1 LSGAGGS
8 VSEAAARVR
17 RLVRVEGGRP
27 RFLDGG
33 EEALDELR
41 RLLVREYAAG
51 RLGEARRW
59 IEAFLGEAYRA
70 VSLLGARGV
79 LLPKELRSFIRDPE
93 AHLMK
98 KLFQYS
104 LYYAAGSLSLEEL
117 LSKARSAVTTSVNT
131 NMRSLYQYWVF
142 AALLSLLA
150 SRGARLVYPEHGYIY
165 IERTGRQRGG
175 GIPANAAL
183 SMPGRGYASF
193 YLEAPRPVGWG
204 DNRDLERAWRLYVS
218 LRPDMIVYSGL
229 VLDMVEDSGEGPTV
243 RRPQLI
249 VEFKEQSDWYERTRY
264 LKGLAAKPMTASE
277 WFQRWYQGLKAG
289 LADVL
294 GVEGVEPPGERARPV
309 RVKEYRLILLYRS
322 VYRPDRLVL
331 VSRARMPGEIVAEL
345 ESEGVT
351 VLHGVEMGD
360 RASVEPLADIV
371 EEFFSGGGVDPVD
384 AAVRVLEESL
394 GAPVDRVLAA
404 RALAELAVGEAER
417 LSEIYERLRRGQ
429 ADEEEAP
436 QARRGR
442 GPGSRGARRARGA
455 PRRG

>member
-1 LSGAGGS
+1 MQGAPRE
-8 VSEAAARVR
+8 VVEAAERVR
-17 RLVRVEGGRP
+17 RLVRVDNGKP

-41 RLLVREYAAG
+41 RLLVREYAGA

-59 IEAFLGEAYRA
+59 IEAFLSEAYRA
-70 VSLLGARGV
+70 VSLLGAKGV
-79 LLPKELRSFIRDPE
+79 LLPKELKSFIRDPE
-93 AHLMK
+93 HHLAK
-98 KLFQYS
+98 KLFQYT
-104 LYYAAGSLSLEEL
+104 LYYASGSLSLEGL
-117 LSKARSAVTTSVNT
+117 LAKARSALTTSVNT

-183 SMPGRGYASF
+183 SLPGRGYASL

-229 VLDMVEDSGEGPTV
+229 VLDMVEDSGDGPRV

-264 LKGLAAKPMTASE
+264 LKGLAGKPLSASE
-277 WFQRWYQGLKAG
+277 WFQRWYQGLQAG
-289 LADVL
+289 IAEVL
-294 GVEGVEPPGERARPV
+294 GLERVEPPGERVRPV

-322 VYRPDRLVL
+322 VYRPDKLIL

-351 VLHGVEMGD
+351 VIHGVEIGD
-360 RASVEPLADIV
+360 RAAVEPLADIV
-371 EEFFSGGGVDPVD
+371 EEYFSGPQADPLDV
-384 AAVRVLEESL
+384 AVRVLEERL
-394 GAPVDRVLAA
+394 GGPVDRVLAA

-417 LSEIYERLRRGQ
+417 LSEIYRALKGGGGRRKG
-429 ADEEEAP
+429 D
-436 QARRGR
+436 
-442 GPGSRGARRARGA
+442 
-455 PRRG
+455 